1 MKYNNIIY
9 SQREPNYT
17 DLWIKPDNS
26 LHMFNNGA
34 WKQIAGKVDI
44 PKEYVNTTNYDE
56 KTSYPGETSSSFYKL
71 RKINNDLGIH
81 IDSNSPTNIL
91 KIGGGLGDTLYA
103 DYFNHLFPTYKGP
116 CLPILEANEE
126 ENKTKIIGGLAL
138 NSILEEFKTKY
149 IYIGKA
155 SDNNNSIIP
164 MYRGIYEDNEA
175 TGLLINSTNT
185 ATSMPA
191 TMNNSGNSPVTL
203 NRSKS
208 DCMSLGLSVYVFPS
222 NSSLT
227 INDVNVNTDYK
238 YNIPTGET
246 LGYILD
252 NYKTDFIT
260 KSKLSTLNASN
271 GVKIAL
277 DLNGNLTFIT
287 STCLTTQPTNK
298 NDSVYISSD
307 NNTLKLTYSNVPNNV
322 NYDELN
328 TSYYNNLVTGSS
340 LYHVLENYKNEVSNI
355 PVITADNIEGSGFN
369 LTDKHKLDAIP
380 NTIISNITGN
390 TDAPGEGFTL
400 NITGTSIASDNI
412 GRETESSITIPV
424 ASSSADGLLSS
435 HDKGIIDAIPG
446 TIVSK
451 IINEKVNE
459 ELRISL
465 TTRDINDGAWSAR
478 TEDIIIPY
486 GQSTYNIGVIN
497 RDTDLVANETGVI
510 YTNSMPISSETV
522 DINQYNNILVKLT
535 VPEGTLPVVCN
546 LSGIGMTKRI
556 FKSPDL
562 YLNYGGVETRA
573 DLTITSTIN
582 GAENI
587 ADFELVYYSGTGS

>member
-44 PKEYVNTTNYDE
+44 SEVDLSGFVTKDDNPLYTTNISDGDIITGTTDVDFLHITKHDNQLGFGVNNATYNHWW
-56 KTSYPGETSSSFYKL
+56 KNNSL
-71 RKINNDLGIH
+71 ANMVKISD
-81 IDSNSPTNIL
+81 
-91 KIGGGLGDTLYA
+91 GGGLINLEVFYCGST
-103 DYFNHLFPTYKGP
+103 TYDDLK
-116 CLPILEANEE
+116 E
-126 ENKTKIIGGLAL
+126 
-138 NSILEEFKTKY
+138 
-149 IYIGKA
+149 
-155 SDNNNSIIP
+155 
-164 MYRGIYEDNEA
+164 
-175 TGLLINSTNT
+175 TNGW
-185 ATSMPA
+185 
-191 TMNNSGNSPVTL
+191 NIV
-203 NRSKS
+203 
-208 DCMSLGLSVYVFPS
+208 PS
-222 NSSLT
+222 NSL
-227 INDVNVNTDYK
+227 YA
-238 YNIPTGET
+238 
-246 LGYILD
+246 ILED
-252 NYKTDFIT
+252 
-260 KSKLSTLNASN
+260 
-271 GVKIAL
+271 
-277 DLNGNLTFIT
+277 
-287 STCLTTQPTNK
+287 
-298 NDSVYISSD
+298 
-307 NNTLKLTYSNVPNNV
+307 
-322 NYDELN
+322 
-328 TSYYNNLVTGSS
+328 
-340 LYHVLENYKNEVSNI
+340 YKNEVSNI

-369 LTDKHKLDAIP
+369 LNGGLLNLYNCKIDIPDSDEKFYGYFAVMPQPQILSNSAHENGSNSPIYFKDNNLNTLSVYITPNSLNTLANLNNLYSRNLVTGEFLQTALNNVTDYVSKATTTKKGAMSSTDKTKLDGIAQQYIKNVNIIHNKTSSVISVTKTTFDSETNTYKDTSVPLTFSEVTSTSNPGLMSVADKHKVDAIP

-465 TTRDINDGAWSAR
+465 TTRDINDGAWNAR

-510 YTNSMPISSETV
+510 YTNSMSISSETV

-573 DLTITSTIN
+573 DLTITCTIN
-582 GAENI
+582 GAEII

>member
-34 WKQIAGKVDI
+34 WKQIAGKGDISEVDLSGFVTKDDN
-44 PKEYVNTTNYDE
+44 PLYTTNISDGDIITGTTDVDFLHITKHDNQLGFGVNNATYNYWW
-56 KTSYPGETSSSFYKL
+56 KNTNL
-71 RKINNDLGIH
+71 ANMVKISD
-81 IDSNSPTNIL
+81 
-91 KIGGGLGDTLYA
+91 GGGLINLEFFYCAST
-103 DYFNHLFPTYKGP
+103 TYDDLKK
-116 CLPILEANEE
+116 ANGW
-126 ENKTKIIGGLAL
+126 NL
-138 NSILEEFKTKY
+138 
-149 IYIGKA
+149 
-155 SDNNNSIIP
+155 
-164 MYRGIYEDNEA
+164 
-175 TGLLINSTNT
+175 
-185 ATSMPA
+185 
-191 TMNNSGNSPVTL
+191 V
-203 NRSKS
+203 
-208 DCMSLGLSVYVFPS
+208 PS
-222 NSSLT
+222 NSL
-227 INDVNVNTDYK
+227 YA
-238 YNIPTGET
+238 
-246 LGYILD
+246 ILED
-252 NYKTDFIT
+252 
-260 KSKLSTLNASN
+260 
-271 GVKIAL
+271 
-277 DLNGNLTFIT
+277 
-287 STCLTTQPTNK
+287 
-298 NDSVYISSD
+298 
-307 NNTLKLTYSNVPNNV
+307 
-322 NYDELN
+322 
-328 TSYYNNLVTGSS
+328 
-340 LYHVLENYKNEVSNI
+340 YKNEVSNI
-355 PVITADNIEGSGFN
+355 PVIT
-369 LTDKHKLDAIP
+369 KVDAIP

-510 YTNSMPISSETV
+510 YTNSMSISSETV

-573 DLTITSTIN
+573 DLTITFTIN
-582 GAENI
+582 DAEII